1 MEKKQI
7 MYIVTSVGLALLLF
21 IGGAIWLLST
31 KKQTAS
37 SLASVQST
45 GTPAVTVPAGS
56 APASDA
62 QAPSAGSQNPASSDN
77 RLNPTEWV
85 KNPQTVQG
93 LQPPP
98 ATVPASRGDVIIVYG
113 DNTVTSKTA
122 GAAPG
127 ASTDPNS
134 VVIQVPSPQATA
146 PVNPGTTTTGSA
158 GTTQAIETK
167 TTSTPTNTVQ
177 ITQTKTVT
185 TAKNPAES
193 PAPKTTA
200 TKGTA
205 KTYTDYWV
213 QTGAYSTKARAEAVK
228 EQLQTKGITSV
239 LDIKDVNGKT
249 YYRVRIGPY
258 TTQKEAQY
266 WLSLVKNI
274 DGFSESYI
282 STVQVKR

>member
-7 MYIVTSVGLALLLF
+7 LYIVTSVGLALLLF
-21 IGGAIWLLST
+21 IVGALWLLST

-37 SLASVQST
+37 SLASIQNRGLPSAT
-45 GTPAVTVPAGS
+45 DAAGTL
-56 APASDA
+56 PASDM
-62 QAPSAGSQNPASSDN
+62 QNPSAGNQTPSSTDSK
-77 RLNPTEWV
+77 LNPTEWV
-85 KNPQTVQG
+85 KNPETLQG

-98 ATVPASRGDVIIVYG
+98 ATVPATRGDVIIVYG
-113 DNTVTSKTA
+113 DNTVTSKTT
-122 GAAPG
+122 GPAPG
-127 ASTDPNS
+127 ISTDPNS
-134 VVIQVPSPQATA
+134 VVIHVPSPQETN
-146 PVNPGTTTTGSA
+146 PVNPGTTTTSNA
-158 GTTQAIETK
+158 GTAQTVETK
-167 TTSTPTNTVQ
+167 TTPKATNTVQ
-177 ITQTKTVT
+177 IRQTKTAT
-185 TAKNPAES
+185 TAKAPVES
-193 PAPKTTA
+193 TASKSTT
-200 TKGTA
+200 TKSTL

-228 EQLQTKGITSV
+228 EQLKTKGITSV
-239 LDIKDVNGKT
+239 LDVKDINGKT